1 MALVRF
7 TRRQPR
13 INFPGFGATTAF
25 PSFDDVENRM
35 SRFIERALNEPF
47 GNSLIAEPMAWV
59 PAIDIVESAKEFTL
73 TAELPGIDQKD
84 IDVSVEDGM
93 LTIRGEKTEEKKEEE
108 DKKVYLYER
117 TYGSFQRSFA
127 LPPMVDG
134 ANVAAE
140 FEKGVLK
147 IHLPKSLDAK
157 PKGKKVEIKS
167 A

>member
-1 MALVRF
+1 
-7 TRRQPR
+7 
-13 INFPGFGATTAF
+13 
-25 PSFDDVENRM
+25 
-35 SRFIERALNEPF
+35 
-47 GNSLIAEPMAWV
+47 MAWV

-147 IHLPKSLDAK
+147 IHLPKSADAK